1 MTVRSWMAA
10 VIFATLAG
18 CGGDTGGGGGGT
30 TADNIETTAVGN
42 ATVRKTYKPNVIRFP
57 DSAAITATSP
67 DVFQIATPP
76 RGFTVSSV
84 FTWMDRPYV
93 VTSVKPVTGSA
104 AIVVTTRDAGID
116 EVLSQLIVTGDLSMS
131 DVDFTRLVVATPDD
145 QNQLTA
151 TVNQAAA
158 QHLSIPITR
167 GPCTAK
173 LEDVTQAASA
183 TLSCTV
189 SKAVQSGFLISGT
202 IGVKNISF
210 QGIQLNL
217 SSRQLVTKNAQA
229 TPFVTLAAELSG
241 QSENKPGEIKDDILF
256 AQARI
261 PVPDT
266 LGFVSV
272 GVPFYLSYAVPLY
285 NMGISVTANF
295 PFSNGAF
302 SFVGVLKDPTQ
313 SATTASVFT
322 SQIKDAF
329 IGIKSGVELA
339 LTSLPTPLASGISVA
354 KGWPVHDDRLLAV
367 GVFGTLG
374 PYGSL
379 LINIAP
385 PKPVACFKWSLEP
398 RLDTVVE
405 TTLSGD
411 PIKALS
417 SNAPLNLLPKYGI
430 DGQSGCGNMTITA
443 SPNPIL
449 ANSPV
454 TLNALV
460 EANPGTL
467 PTGTVAFVTSA
478 GDTLCVARIDSL
490 GAASCAAV
498 VETDVVITGKY
509 SGDDNYPA
517 VQSSPLTLNVD
528 AVHISDGQCVGHT
541 YDLQGVA
548 TGEVGM
554 AVVATSGFFGGAVT
568 MHCDQ
573 WTIPV
578 QLAPPNPIQPVPRLA
593 CERGP
598 NDPATTTWT
607 AHITSAP
614 IAPFPVVAHL
624 LFPGI
629 VDSRAL
635 DSRGDVVDSNTFQ
648 CK

>member
-1 MTVRSWMAA
+1 MTVRSLVAA
-10 VIFATLAG
+10 IIFATLAG
-18 CGGDTGGGGGGT
+18 CGGEIGGGGGT
-30 TADNIETTAVGN
+30 TAGNVVTTKVGN
-42 ATVRKTYKPNVIRFP
+42 ATVQKTYKPNVIVFP
-57 DSAAITATSP
+57 DSAAITAISP
-67 DVFQIATPP
+67 GVFQIATPP
-76 RGFTVSSV
+76 QGFTVSSV

-93 VTSVKPVTGSA
+93 VTSVNPVSGNA
-104 AIVVTTRDAGID
+104 AIVATTRDAGID

-131 DVDFTRLVVATPDD
+131 DVDFMRLVVATPDN
-145 QNQLTA
+145 QNQPTA
-151 TVNQAAA
+151 IVNQAAVQRA
-158 QHLSIPITR
+158 TISVTR

-173 LEDVTQAASA
+173 LADVTQGGST

-202 IGVKNISF
+202 IGVKDISF
-210 QGIQLNL
+210 MGIQLNL
-217 SSRQLVTKNAQA
+217 SARQLVTRTVQA

-261 PVPDT
+261 PIPAT

-272 GVPFYLSYAVPLY
+272 GMPFYLSYAVPLY
-285 NMGISVTANF
+285 NMGVSVTANF
-295 PFSNGAF
+295 PYSNGAF
-302 SFVGVLKDPTQ
+302 SFLGTLKNPTQ
-313 SATTASVFT
+313 SATTAPAFT

-329 IGIKSGVELA
+329 IGIKSGVELE
-339 LTSLPTPLASGISVA
+339 LTTLPTPLASAISFA
-354 KGWPVHDDRLLAV
+354 KGWPTHDDRFLSV

-405 TTLSGD
+405 ATLLSD

-417 SNAPLNLLPKYGI
+417 SSAPLNLLPKYGI

-443 SPNPIL
+443 SPNPVL

-454 TLNALV
+454 TLKSVV

-467 PTGTVAFVTSA
+467 PTGRVAFVTSA
-478 GDTLCVARIDSL
+478 GDTLCAARIDSS
-490 GAASCAAV
+490 GVATCAAV
-498 VETDVVITGKY
+498 VKTDVVVTGKY

-528 AVHISDGQCVGHT
+528 AVHISNGQCAGHT
-541 YDLQGVA
+541 YDLQGMA
-548 TGEVGM
+548 TGEVGI
-554 AVVATSGFFGGAVT
+554 AVVATSGFFGGSVT

-598 NDPATTTWT
+598 NDPAATTWT

-614 IAPFPVVAHL
+614 IPPFPVVAHL